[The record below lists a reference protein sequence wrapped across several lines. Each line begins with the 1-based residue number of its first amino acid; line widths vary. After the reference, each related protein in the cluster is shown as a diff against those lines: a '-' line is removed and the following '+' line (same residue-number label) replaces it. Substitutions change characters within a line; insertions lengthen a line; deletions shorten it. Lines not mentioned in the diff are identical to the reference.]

1 MNMNISAQ
9 AGRPLQNSAFK
20 AAHRAL
26 PKRHGRLFRAALGLV
41 VSVTLVTLLG
51 MDVTTAQAAE
61 FASPPGINVERQEE
75 QLKADVMRQA
85 KDLVGPGL
93 IDVIVNVTYARK
105 QPGQGG
111 QKIKLPGFDRL
122 ITLGEDDQL
131 GIEAEYLR
139 MRQITVIVDD
149 SLKADAARI
158 ERELNSAGKFVRANG
173 DILKVTTRSDS
184 RAVGKAGQGKKD
196 SGPFAR
202 KPRRRARR
210 TGIPTNEPESTV
222 HLLRARTA
230 YFKEDYNRA
239 LDHILNAIEV
249 EPNSAMA
256 YSMLGSLYFTINW
269 KNLAV
274 KYWEVSLDLDPEN
287 WELEELVAN
296 IKNSQ

>member
-1 MNMNISAQ
+1 MNTNSQ
-9 AGRPLQNSAFK
+9 AARPLHKFTAGPGPPWPLGV
-20 AAHRAL
+20 AL
-26 PKRHGRLFRAALGLV
+26 CAALLLV
-41 VSVTLVTLLG
+41 VG
-51 MDVTTAQAAE
+51 AGQAAE

-75 QLKADVMRQA
+75 QLRSEVLRQA

-93 IDVIVNVTYARK
+93 IDVIVNVTYVRR
-105 QPGQGG
+105 QPRQQGQQG
-111 QKIKLPGFDRL
+111 QKIKLPGFDRV
-122 ITLGEDDQL
+122 ITLGADDKL

-139 MRQITVIVDD
+139 MRQITVIVAD
-149 SLKADAARI
+149 SLKSDTARI

-173 DILKVTTRSDS
+173 DILKVTTLADS
-184 RAVGKAGQGKKD
+184 GAVGKGGLERGEQEKKD
-196 SGPFAR
+196 GEPFAR
-202 KPRRRARR
+202 KSRRKARR
-210 TGIPTNEPESTV
+210 TGLPSNEPESTV

-249 EPNSAMA
+249 EPRSAMA

-274 KYWEVSLDLDPEN
+274 KYWEVSLDLDPGN

-296 IKNSQ
+296 IKNSN